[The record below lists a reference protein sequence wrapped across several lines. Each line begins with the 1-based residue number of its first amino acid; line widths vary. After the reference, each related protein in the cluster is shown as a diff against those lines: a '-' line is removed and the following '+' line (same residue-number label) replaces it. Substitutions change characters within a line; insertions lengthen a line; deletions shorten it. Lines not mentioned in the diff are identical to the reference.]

1 MQVWIRKLPDEHPS
15 SVNTAIASC
24 GFRRLGAEVTEYQDI
39 KEILSR
45 VSRNDIVIDGVEQ
58 LNGYF
63 SSLGIHNNTPDYP
76 DVLLPFAGR
85 TIQKDRLGSLRRNF
99 TGPIFVKPTKE
110 KLFPGTVIR
119 TLTDWAPLVS
129 FPLNQE
135 VYCSPVLD
143 LRSEYRVFVR
153 YDRILDV
160 RPYLGDYHFPFDPEG
175 LDRMLA
181 AFTTWEQRPAGCA
194 IDIAVTAEQKT
205 IFLELNDACALGAY
219 GLNPIDYALLITAR
233 WSQLLSFPDPYKT
246 DTDGI
251 LKSIPAT

>member
-85 TIQKDRLGSLRRNF
+85 TIQNYSSYILQTNQARRL
-99 TGPIFVKPTKE
+99 
-110 KLFPGTVIR
+110 
-119 TLTDWAPLVS
+119 TL
-129 FPLNQE
+129 N
-135 VYCSPVLD
+135 
-143 LRSEYRVFVR
+143 
-153 YDRILDV
+153 I
-160 RPYLGDYHFPFDPEG
+160 YHCGVP
-175 LDRMLA
+175 
-181 AFTTWEQRPAGCA
+181 
-194 IDIAVTAEQKT
+194 
-205 IFLELNDACALGAY
+205 
-219 GLNPIDYALLITAR
+219 
-233 WSQLLSFPDPYKT
+233 S
-246 DTDGI
+246 
-251 LKSIPAT
+251 